1 MVINGVPVYRYPPP
15 SLVRCM
21 PALDPDLHFL
31 LETVDDCPNAHAIR
45 VCPLSSYRALKD
57 EVQHETLSALTEPE
71 RRQLVRHCTYC
82 IRFYGLAQH
91 L

>member
-1 MVINGVPVYRYPPP
+1 
-15 SLVRCM
+15 M
-21 PALDPDLHFL
+21 PNLDPDLRFL

-45 VCPLSSYRALKD
+45 VCPLSPYRELD
-57 EVQHETLSALTEPE
+57 EEAQHETLSAMEEGE
-71 RRQLVRHCTYC
+71 RRQLVQHCTYC

>member
-1 MVINGVPVYRYPPP
+1 MVINEGRVYLQSMTR
-15 SLVRCM
+15 LGRLM
-21 PALDPDLHFL
+21 TDIDPNLRFL
-31 LETVDDCPNAHAIR
+31 LETVDQCPNEHAIR
-45 VCPLSSYRALKD
+45 VCPLSSYRALKA
-57 EVQHETLSALTEPE
+57 EVQYEALSALSEPE

>member
-1 MVINGVPVYRYPPP
+1 MRLVAPYPVIA
-15 SLVRCM
+15 LVRCM
-21 PALDPDLHFL
+21 PDLDPDLRFL
-31 LETVDDCPNAHAIR
+31 LETIDDCPNAHAIR
-45 VCPLSSYRALKD
+45 VCPLSDYRTLDA
-57 EVQHETLSALTEPE
+57 ETQYEALSAMDERE

>member
-1 MVINGVPVYRYPPP
+1 MVINEVSVYLQ
-15 SLVRCM
+15 STTWQACLM
-21 PALDPDLHFL
+21 TDLDPDLHFL
-31 LETVDDCPNAHAIR
+31 LETVDKCPNEHAIR
-45 VCPLSSYRALKD
+45 VCPLSSYRTLKA
-57 EVQHETLSALTEPE
+57 EVQHEALSALSEPE